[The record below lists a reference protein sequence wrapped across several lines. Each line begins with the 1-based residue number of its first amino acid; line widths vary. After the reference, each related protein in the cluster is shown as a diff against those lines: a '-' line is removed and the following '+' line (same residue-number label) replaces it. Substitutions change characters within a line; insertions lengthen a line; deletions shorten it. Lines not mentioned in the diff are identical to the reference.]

1 VPRLRQRACDAMGF
15 RSRLTAAQMQ
25 LRSTQSTLL
34 RVLARAPATA
44 LASLTRCGRAVVVT
58 ASRCVGVGFGCVLG
72 MFPLLLGSHDA
83 VLAAEAAATLAA
95 AANSVR

>member
-1 VPRLRQRACDAMGF
+1 MRWASARG
-15 RSRLTAAQMQ
+15 SQ
-25 LRSTQSTLL
+25 LRRCSCEAHRVRHSFSLCLHAL
-34 RVLARAPATA
+34 RRSLADAY
-44 LASLTRCGRAVVVT
+44 LRAVVVT

>member
-34 RVLARAPATA
+34 RVIARAPATA
-44 LASLTRCGRAVVVT
+44 LLTHYGCAVVVT